1 MYRELYEEL
10 SNIVLNR
17 DEFLSLI
24 PEEEQALYER
34 MAALPA
40 IEHVDL
46 WHDQVNYLSEEH
58 PFPTPAV
65 FFGFQTLN
73 VNDNGELMQTTDL
86 QVDIYVF
93 WETFA
98 DTYNDA
104 VMKEEALMYLDLLLM
119 VGLMFHGRSGE
130 HFHQMRRSGTYRQE
144 SGGSGNLYR
153 LQFQTNITEFSGL
166 NLHTYVKDESKEV
179 EVVWGDRVNPELGTK
194 MFDVIH

>member
-10 SNIVLNR
+10 SSIILNR
-17 DEFLSLI
+17 DEFLSMI

-46 WHDQVNYLSEEH
+46 WHDQVDYLSEEH
-58 PFPTPAV
+58 PFATPAV
-65 FFGFQTLN
+65 FFGFTTLN

-166 NLHTYVKDESKEV
+166 NLHTYVKDENKEV
-179 EVVWGDRVNPELGTK
+179 EVSWSDRVRPYNGQK
-194 MFDVIH
+194 MFDL

>member
-10 SNIVLNR
+10 SSIILNR

-24 PEEEQALYER
+24 PEEEKSLYER
-34 MAALPA
+34 MSALPA
-40 IEHVDL
+40 IEHEDL
-46 WHDQVNYLSEEH
+46 WHDQVDYLSEEH

-65 FFGFQTLN
+65 FFGFTTLN
-73 VNDNGELMQTTDL
+73 VADNWELMQTTDL

-130 HFHQMRRSGTYRQE
+130 HFHQMRRSGTFRQE

-166 NLHTYVKDESKEV
+166 NLHTYVKDENKEV
-179 EVVWGDRVNPELGTK
+179 EVSWSDRVRPYNGQK
-194 MFDVIH
+194 MFDL

>member
-10 SNIVLNR
+10 SSIILNR
-17 DEFLSLI
+17 DEFISMI
-24 PEEEQALYER
+24 PEEEQALYDR

-46 WHDQVNYLSEEH
+46 WHDQVDYLSEEH

-166 NLHTYVKDESKEV
+166 NLHTYVKDENKEV
-179 EVVWGDRVNPELGTK
+179 EVSWSDRVRPYNGQK
-194 MFDVIH
+194 MFDL

>member
-10 SNIVLNR
+10 SNIILNR
-17 DEFLSLI
+17 DEFLSMI

-46 WHDQVNYLSEEH
+46 WHDQVDYLSEEH

-65 FFGFQTLN
+65 FFGFTTLN
-73 VNDNGELMQTTDL
+73 VNDNGELMQTTEL

-130 HFHQMRRSGTYRQE
+130 HFHQMRRSGTFRQE

-153 LQFQTNITEFSGL
+153 MQFQTNISEFSGL
-166 NLHTYVKDESKEV
+166 NLHTYVKDEGKEV
-179 EVVWGDRVNPELGTK
+179 EVVWNNSMRPDNGPK
-194 MFDVIH
+194 MFDL

>member
-10 SNIVLNR
+10 SNIILNR

-46 WHDQVNYLSEEH
+46 WHDQVDYLSEEH
-58 PFPTPAV
+58 PFATPAV
-65 FFGFQTLN
+65 FFGFTTLN

-166 NLHTYVKDESKEV
+166 NLHTYVKDENKEV
-179 EVVWGDRVNPELGTK
+179 EVSWSDRVRPYNGQK
-194 MFDVIH
+194 MFDL

>member
-17 DEFLSLI
+17 DEFLSMI
-24 PEEEQALYER
+24 PEEEQELYER

-46 WHDQVNYLSEEH
+46 WHDQVDYLSKEH

-65 FFGFQTLN
+65 FFGFTTLN
-73 VNDNGELMQTTDL
+73 VADNGELMQTTDL

-166 NLHTYVKDESKEV
+166 NLHTYVKDEGKEV
-179 EVVWGDRVNPELGTK
+179 EVSWSDRVRPYNGQK
-194 MFDVIH
+194 MFDL

>member
-17 DEFLSLI
+17 DEFLSMI
-24 PEEEQALYER
+24 PEEEQDLYER
-34 MAALPA
+34 MSALPA

-46 WHDQVNYLSEEH
+46 WHGQVDYLSEAH

-65 FFGFQTLN
+65 FFGFTTLN
-73 VNDNGELMQTTDL
+73 VADNGELMQTTDL

-153 LQFQTNITEFSGL
+153 LQFQTNINEFSGL

-179 EVVWGDRVNPELGTK
+179 EVVWNNSMRPDNGQK
-194 MFDVIH
+194 MFDL